1 MVNVFTYFPY
11 AKRYYILNPW
21 FFVRQC
27 WRNLKAAWQRATK
40 GYADRDVW
48 SLDDYLLA
56 LMPRMLDRLRETSH
70 GYCATMGSEEEWF
83 RYLNEV
89 STHLRN
95 AAKEGDWDNL
105 DEWNKV
111 AAYKESEIKIAL
123 SMLAEHWFAL
133 WD

>member
-1 MVNVFTYFPY
+1 MMNVFTYFPY
-11 AKRYYILNPW
+11 TKRYYVLNPW

-48 SLDDYLLA
+48 NMDDHLLT
-56 LMPRMLDRLRETSH
+56 LMPQMLDKLRETSH
-70 GYCATMGSEEEWF
+70 GYCAAFSCEEEWF
-83 RYLNEV
+83 RYLNEI

-95 AAKEGDWDNL
+95 AANLEESAYEEKE
-105 DEWNKV
+105 
-111 AAYKESEIKIAL
+111 KEVKTAL
-123 SMLAEHWFAL
+123 AMLAEHWFAL